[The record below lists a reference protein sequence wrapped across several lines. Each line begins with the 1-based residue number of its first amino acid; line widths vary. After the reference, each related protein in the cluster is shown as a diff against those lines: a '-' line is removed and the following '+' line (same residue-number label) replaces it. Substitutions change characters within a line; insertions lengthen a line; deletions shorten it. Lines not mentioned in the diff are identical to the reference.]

1 MGFLTRFIRNHT
13 KPDGPKP
20 VFQDASS
27 RTSFLKRT
35 ALQKEDRAKPIIKKK
50 LLDKN
55 ELNHRINLLR
65 SSGGIPKKC
74 NLRAF

>member
-27 RTSFLKRT
+27 RTNFLKRT
-35 ALQKEDRAKPIIKKK
+35 ALQNKNIPIKKS
-50 LLDKN
+50 LRDYN
-55 ELNHRINLLR
+55 QVHHRINLLR
-65 SSGGIPKKC
+65 NSGGIPKKC
-74 NLRAF
+74 NL